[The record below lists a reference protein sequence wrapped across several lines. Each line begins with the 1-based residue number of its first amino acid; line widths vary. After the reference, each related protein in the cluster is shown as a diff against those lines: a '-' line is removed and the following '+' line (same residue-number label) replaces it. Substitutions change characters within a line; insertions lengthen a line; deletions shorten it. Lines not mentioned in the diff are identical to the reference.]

1 MNHDDALLA
10 EQAQAVRQMF
20 ERIPFNRP
28 WASSSMR
35 YPRRGW

>member
-20 ERIPFNRP
+20 ERIPFNPGPGHR
-28 WASSSMR
+28 AR
-35 YPRRGW
+35 